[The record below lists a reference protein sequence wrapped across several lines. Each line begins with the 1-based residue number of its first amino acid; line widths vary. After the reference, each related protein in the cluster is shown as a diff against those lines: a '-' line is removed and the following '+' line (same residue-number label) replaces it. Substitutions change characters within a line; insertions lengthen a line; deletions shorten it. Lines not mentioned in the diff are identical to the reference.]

1 MSEAEHRATDN
12 NADQGAGQA
21 GEQAEQSL
29 MDHLVELR
37 DRLMHMVLAVL
48 IVFIALFAFSE
59 DIFTIAADPLL
70 QLMPEG
76 TSMIATGVT
85 SPFLVPFKLVLL
97 LSVLLT
103 VPYLLHQIW
112 AFIAPGLYRHE
123 KRLAGP
129 LLISSVLLFYCG
141 IAFAYFVI
149 FPILFAFFIGIS
161 PEGVEVMTD
170 IGQYL
175 DFIIAI
181 FFAFGI
187 AFEVPVAT
195 FLLIAAGATTPEKLA
210 GKRPYIII
218 GAFFVG
224 MLLTPPDVI
233 SQSLL
238 AIPIWLLF
246 ELGLIMSRIF
256 LKDKIEKNVIMETDD
271 FELIEQPAASAGG
284 AGSAAPSQPP
294 GGAGDFP
301 RDDHDAEG
309 NPIDAQTS
317 TDENEQV
324 DQQQDEADRDEEDRD
339 EEDKD
344 LSDEEMEALF
354 DEAER
359 EEKENL
365 TRDEADSEESDKH
378 KQDNKGDD
386 KSGAKSND
394 KSNDK
399 GDNGDEDK
407 DRR

>member
-1 MSEAEHRATDN
+1 MSEAEHRATDDN
-12 NADQGAGQA
+12 
-21 GEQAEQSL
+21 AEQSL
-29 MDHLVELR
+29 MDHLIELR
-37 DRLMHMVLAVL
+37 DRLLRMVLAVL
-48 IVFIALFAFSE
+48 IVFLALFTFSE

-70 QLMPEG
+70 KLMPEG

-103 VPYLLHQIW
+103 IPYLLHQIW
-112 AFIAPGLYRHE
+112 AFIVPGLYRHE
-123 KRLAGP
+123 KRMAGP
-129 LLISSVLLFYCG
+129 LLISSVVLFYCG

-181 FFAFGI
+181 FLAFGI

-210 GKRPYIII
+210 DKRPYIII

-256 LKDKIEKNVIMETDD
+256 LGNRQKENVIMETDD
-271 FELIEQPAASAGG
+271 FELIEQPVPANSAGTG
-284 AGSAAPSQPP
+284 TGGNAA
-294 GGAGDFP
+294 DFP
-301 RDDHDAEG
+301 DDDHDAEG
-309 NPIDAQTS
+309 NPIATQPEPGKEARSNDESSDDGTSVDGTGEDDNSDLTDA
-317 TDENEQV
+317 
-324 DQQQDEADRDEEDRD
+324 
-339 EEDKD
+339 
-344 LSDEEMEALF
+344 EMEALF

-359 EEKENL
+359 EEQHNIGEGEDDEG
-365 TRDEADSEESDKH
+365 RDDDEHDQE
-378 KQDNKGDD
+378 DNRDD
-386 KSGAKSND
+386 NEK
-394 KSNDK
+394 
-399 GDNGDEDK
+399 
-407 DRR
+407 R